1 MTSTNVSR
9 VALLAAQEHVASSR
23 QQQKDLEPLPAANA
37 KSSRNWL
44 EWICI
49 PLLFV
54 IVTGSWEIIVRG
66 FDIPAY
72 VVPAPSA
79 IWQSLVRGISSG
91 LFISNGIVT
100 LTEAL
105 LGFLGASVL
114 AIFLGSIIAQSRF
127 VERVIYPYLIA
138 IQTTPKVAIAPL
150 FIIWFGFGISS
161 KIIMAGIIAFFPI
174 LVNVITGLRSTD
186 PQRIELMRSLR
197 ASRWQIFKMVMLPSA
212 LPMIFAGLQVAVI
225 FSLLGAIVGE
235 FVGSREGLGNLII
248 QMNTNLDT
256 AGVFAVLAC
265 LSSIGIVL
273 HLIMR
278 WLQHRLLFWTDQNK
292 IPGT

>member
-1 MTSTNVSR
+1 MNGGRPSNHMHTQENHVNNR
-9 VALLAAQEHVASSR
+9 AQQAT
-23 QQQKDLEPLPAANA
+23 LEPLPSDRPRDS
-37 KSSRNWL
+37 KYWL
-44 EWICI
+44 ELACI

-54 IVTGSWEIIVRG
+54 VVVGSWEAVIQLLAVPSYI
-66 FDIPAY
+66 
-72 VVPAPSA
+72 VPAPSA
-79 IWQSLVRGISSG
+79 IWQSLVRGIASG
-91 LFISNGIVT
+91 LFISNGLVT
-100 LTEAL
+100 LSEAF
-105 LGFLGASVL
+105 LGFLGAAVL

-127 VERVIYPYLIA
+127 MERVIYPYLIA

-174 LVNVITGLRSTD
+174 LVNVIAGLRSTD

-235 FVGSREGLGNLII
+235 FVGSRKGLGNLIM
-248 QMNTNLDT
+248 QMNINLDT
-256 AGVFAVLAC
+256 AGVFAVLVC
-265 LSSIGIVL
+265 LSSIGIAL

-278 WLQHRLLFWTDQNK
+278 WLQQKLLFWADQNNVPS
-292 IPGT
+292 I

>member
-1 MTSTNVSR
+1 MAQQSR
-9 VALLAAQEHVASSR
+9 ETT
-23 QQQKDLEPLPAANA
+23 LETLP
-37 KSSRNWL
+37 SDDTGTTRNWL

-54 IVTGSWEIIVRG
+54 IVAGSWEAIIRLFEV
-66 FDIPAY
+66 PAY

-91 LFISNGIVT
+91 IFISNGLVT
-100 LTEAL
+100 LSEAL
-105 LGFLGASVL
+105 LGFAGAAVL
-114 AIFLGSIIAQSRF
+114 AIVLGSIIAQSRF

-161 KIIMAGIIAFFPI
+161 KVIIAGIIAFFPI
-174 LVNVITGLRSTD
+174 LVNVIAGLRSTD

-235 FVGSREGLGNLII
+235 FVGSRAGLGNLIM
-248 QMNTNLDT
+248 QMNINLDT
-256 AGVFAVLAC
+256 AGVFAVLVC
-265 LSSIGIVL
+265 LSSIGILL

-278 WLQHRLLFWTDQNK
+278 WIQKKLLFWADQNK

>member
-1 MTSTNVSR
+1 MSSAPTSGR
-9 VALLAAQEHVASSR
+9 AQALQKPRENQDPAAE
-23 QQQKDLEPLPAANA
+23 LEPLGGARGRG
-37 KSSRNWL
+37 SLL
-44 EWICI
+44 EWVCI
-49 PLLFV
+49 PLLFIAV
-54 IVTGSWEIIVRG
+54 VGSWEAAIRLLEV
-66 FDIPAY
+66 PAY

-79 IWQSLVRGISSG
+79 IWQSLVRGISGG
-91 LFISNGIVT
+91 LLIVNGLVT
-100 LTEAL
+100 LSEAL

-127 VERVIYPYLIA
+127 VERVIYPYLVA

-161 KIIMAGIIAFFPI
+161 KVIIAGIIAFFPV
-174 LVNVITGLRSTD
+174 LVNVIAGLRSTD

-235 FVGSREGLGNLII
+235 FVGSRQGLGNLIM
-248 QMNTNLDT
+248 QMNINLDT
-256 AGVFAVLAC
+256 AGVFAALAC
-265 LSSIGIVL
+265 LSSIGIAL

-278 WLQHRLLFWTDQNK
+278 WLQQKLLFWADQNK
-292 IPGT
+292 IPDV